1 MRHLLPF
8 DFHRPTK
15 QQDDTLMSTEFIGL
29 NPHQKVSETHPA
41 AGSHRPREGVPK
53 PTETVIPALFGV
65 TRRRLLRAA
74 GAAAVVAPTALIGS
88 RAFAGNRKLTFAWN
102 ASAFCLTPIVAAVDR
117 GYFEKNG
124 LEVDLINYT
133 GSTDQLLESLA
144 TGKADAAVGMIHRW
158 LKPLEA
164 GFDVKIIGSSH
175 GGCVRLIG
183 SKAAGVTNL
192 QQLKGKTVGVSDLAS
207 PGKNFFS
214 ILLAKNGIDAERDVT
229 WRQYPADLLGIA
241 VDKGEIQAIADGDPN
256 LYLLEKRNGNAYVEL
271 ATNLSGEY
279 ANKVCCVIGARGD
292 LVRNDKA
299 AAASLARAIVQ
310 ASDFTAE
317 NPNEAAKIFAKY
329 SPQIATEDLR
339 KLYATLTHHH
349 HPTGGELRDEIEF
362 YARDFRSVGVLKKS
376 TDPARFAAHV
386 YADVLA

>member
-1 MRHLLPF
+1 MTEQATLIAAA
-8 DFHRPTK
+8 DAAVPTVA
-15 QQDDTLMSTEFIGL
+15 GA
-29 NPHQKVSETHPA
+29 VS
-41 AGSHRPREGVPK
+41 
-53 PTETVIPALFGV
+53 
-65 TRRRLLRAA
+65 RRRLLRAA
-74 GAAAVVAPTALIGS
+74 GAVALVAPTAIIGS
-88 RAFAGNRKLTFAWN
+88 RAFAGARKLSFAWN
-102 ASAFCLTPIVAAVDR
+102 ANAFCLTPIVAAVER
-117 GYFEKNG
+117 GFFEKNG

-164 GFDVKIIGSSH
+164 GFDVKIVSSSH

-183 SKAAGVTNL
+183 SRAAGVTTL

-214 ILLAKNGIDAERDVT
+214 ILLAKNGIDAERDVS

-256 LYLLEKRNGNAYVEL
+256 LYLLEKRSNNAYVEL

-279 ANKVCCVIGARGD
+279 ASKVCCVVGARGE

-299 AAASLARAIVQ
+299 VVAGLARAIAQ
-310 ASDFTAE
+310 ASDFVAD
-317 NPNEAAKIFAKY
+317 NPNEAAKVFAKY
-329 SPQIATEDLR
+329 SPKIAPDDLR
-339 KLYATLTHHH
+339 KLNATLTHHH
-349 HPTGGELRDEIEF
+349 HPAGSQLRDEIEF

-376 TDPARFAAHV
+376 TDPARFAQHV
-386 YADVLA
+386 FADVLA

>member
-1 MRHLLPF
+1 MPDPILP
-8 DFHRPTK
+8 
-15 QQDDTLMSTEFIGL
+15 QDAAPAIEGL
-29 NPHQKVSETHPA
+29 S
-41 AGSHRPREGVPK
+41 
-53 PTETVIPALFGV
+53 
-65 TRRRLLRAA
+65 RRKLLRAA
-74 GAAAVVAPTALIGS
+74 GLAAVAAPAIISS

-117 GYFEKNG
+117 GFFEKNG
-124 LEVDLINYT
+124 LDVELINYT

-183 SKAAGVTNL
+183 SRAAGVLTL

-229 WRQYPADLLGIA
+229 WRQYPANLLGVA
-241 VDKGEIQAIADGDPN
+241 VEKGEIQAIADGDPN
-256 LYLLEKRNGNAYVEL
+256 LFLLEKQSKPNAYVEL
-271 ATNLSGEY
+271 ATNLSGVY
-279 ANKVCCVIGARGD
+279 ADKVCCVVGARGE
-292 LVRNDKA
+292 LVRNDKPA
-299 AAASLARAIVQ
+299 AAALARAIIQ

-329 SPQIATEDLR
+329 SPNVSQDDLR

-349 HPTGGELRDEIEF
+349 HPAGAALRDEIAF
-362 YARDFRSVGVLKKS
+362 YARDFRSVGVLKQS
-376 TDPARFAAHV
+376 TDPDRFAQHV
-386 YADVLA
+386 FADVLA